1 MRRLRILVADDHE
14 AVREGLK
21 AILTAQDDMDVVGE
35 AADGN
40 TAVAQAVALSPD
52 VVILDVSMPAL
63 NGLKATEQ
71 IRSQCPAAVVLAL
84 TRHSSD
90 GYLHQLLRA
99 GAAGYVLKQSRSA
112 TLLHAIRAVAAGGTY
127 LDPAVAARA
136 IARQHRPAPATAIGV
151 ADPGLSEREEEVL
164 RLAAWG
170 HTNKDIA
177 AHLDLSVKTIETH
190 KANATQKLGLRHRI
204 DIVRYALWQGWLKED
219 G

>member
-1 MRRLRILVADDHE
+1 MRRLRILLADDHE
-14 AVREGLK
+14 TVREGLK
-21 AILTAQDDMDVVGE
+21 TILTAQEDMEVVGE

-40 TAVAQAVALSPD
+40 AAVAQAVALSPD
-52 VVILDVSMPAL
+52 IVILDVSMPAL

-112 TLLHAIRAVAAGGTY
+112 TLLHAIRAVATGGTY
-127 LDPAVAARA
+127 LDPAVAGRA
-136 IARQHRPAPATAIGV
+136 IAHRHRPAPATAVGI

-170 HTNKDIA
+170 YSNKDMA
-177 AHLDLSVKTIETH
+177 AQLDLSVKTIETH

-219 G
+219 V

>member
-21 AILTAQDDMDVVGE
+21 AILTAQDDMEVVGE

-40 TAVAQAVALSPD
+40 AAVAQALALSPD

-71 IRSQCPAAVVLAL
+71 IRSQCPTAVVLAL

-127 LDPAVAARA
+127 LDPTVAARA
-136 IARQHRPAPATAIGV
+136 IARQHRPAPATGVGV

-177 AHLDLSVKTIETH
+177 ARLDLSVKTIETH